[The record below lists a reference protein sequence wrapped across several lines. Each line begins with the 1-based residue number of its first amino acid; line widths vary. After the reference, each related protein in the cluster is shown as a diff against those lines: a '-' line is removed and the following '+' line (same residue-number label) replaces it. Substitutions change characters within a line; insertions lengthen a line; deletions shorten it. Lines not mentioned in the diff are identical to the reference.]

1 MKKSI
6 SGINCRASAI
16 LIDAQCNNN
25 GEEMKEEKKVLVIGL
40 DGATFDLIEPW
51 VAEGKLPNLGALMKQ
66 GSWGHLISTLQSN
79 SAQAWSTFITG
90 VNAGRHGIFDF
101 IRLIPGSYKVQF
113 TNASLRDSK
122 SLWKTVSE
130 HGWKAGIMNVPMTY
144 PPEPV
149 NGFLISGMDAPGVN
163 SNFVY
168 PPEILNELQ
177 SNLGGYILEAGVT
190 GFIRRGRPDLALSK
204 MYETI
209 EIRLKAAEYLMK
221 NKEWNLFMV
230 VFTEPDRAQHF
241 FWKYMNKVHPNYN
254 DAEAEKYGQGILSI
268 YKKLDE
274 AIGKL
279 LALVPEE
286 TTLFIMSDHGGGPS
300 SNKTFYINKW
310 LEAEGYLTF
319 SSAGHVKDTL
329 NKWKRNTLR
338 KIDYYLSAKL
348 PREVKENLV
357 RLLPGLRNKVGSA
370 ILLDNINWQKTKVF
384 SRESAP
390 VISINLKGRDP
401 EGIVDPQD
409 YKQVQDEIIERLL
422 SLRCPYS
429 GEPIVSEVYRKE
441 DIYSGPYIDLTPD
454 LLIEWKDYKYIQRP
468 SFLSKARGFIEV
480 LEGKELELAE
490 RMSRPSGIHRPE
502 GIVLCVGKGIRKG
515 KRIQDAKLMDLHPT
529 ILYAMRLPISEEV
542 EGKVIEEL
550 FEPDFLAKSP
560 PYIKRSEKVA
570 GDTSRKKA
578 FTDEESDIIK
588 ERLSGLGYID

>member
-1 MKKSI
+1 MKVK
-6 SGINCRASAI
+6 R
-16 LIDAQCNNN
+16 
-25 GEEMKEEKKVLVIGL
+25 KVLVIGL
-40 DGATFDLIEPW
+40 DGATFDLIKPW

-90 VNAGRHGIFDF
+90 MNAGKHGIFDF
-101 IRLIPGSYKVQF
+101 IRPIPGSYKVQF
-113 TNASLRDSK
+113 TNASLRDGK
-122 SLWKTVSE
+122 SLWKAISE
-130 HGWKAGIMNVPMTY
+130 YGLQVGVMNVPMTY

-168 PPEILNELQ
+168 PPDMLNELE
-177 SNLGGYILEAGVT
+177 SNIGGYILEAGVT
-190 GFIRRGRPDLALSK
+190 GLIRKGRPDLALSK

-209 EIRLKAAEYLMK
+209 DLRLKAAEYLIK

-241 FWKYMNKVHPNYN
+241 FWKYINKAHPNYSE
-254 DAEAEKYGQGILSI
+254 AEVEKYGMGIMNI

-310 LEAEGYLTF
+310 LESEGYLAFT
-319 SSAGHVKDTL
+319 SAGYVKDTL
-329 NKWKRNTLR
+329 NKWKKGTLR

-348 PREVKENLV
+348 PRKVKENLV
-357 RLLPGLRNKVGSA
+357 RLLPGIRNKVGSA
-370 ILLDNINWQKTKVF
+370 LLLDNINWQKTKVY

-390 VISINLKGRDP
+390 VISINLKGREP
-401 EGIVDPQD
+401 GGIVDPKD
-409 YKQVQDEIIERLL
+409 YDQVRDEVMERLL
-422 SLRCPYS
+422 SLRCPYT
-429 GEPIVSEVYRKE
+429 GELIVSNVYRKE
-441 DIYSGPYIDLTPD
+441 DIYSGAYSDFTPD
-454 LLIEWKDYKYIQRP
+454 LLIEWKNYKYIQRP
-468 SFLSKARGFIEV
+468 SFLAKGGGFIEV

-490 RMSRPSGIHRPE
+490 RISRPSGIHRPE
-502 GIVLCVGKGIRKG
+502 GVVLCAGKGVKKG

-529 ILYAMRLPISEEV
+529 IMYAMGLPISEEV

-550 FEPDFLAKSP
+550 FEPSFLSENP
-560 PYIKRSEKVA
+560 INIRRSEKISVDSS
-570 GDTSRKKA
+570 GKKS

>member
-1 MKKSI
+1 MKK
-6 SGINCRASAI
+6 
-16 LIDAQCNNN
+16 
-25 GEEMKEEKKVLVIGL
+25 EKKVLVIGL

-79 SAQAWSTFITG
+79 SAQAWSTFVTG
-90 VNAGRHGIFDF
+90 LNAGKHGIFDF
-101 IRLIPGSYKVQF
+101 IRPIPGSYKVQF
-113 TNASLRDSK
+113 TNASLRDGK
-122 SLWKTVSE
+122 SLWKAVGE
-130 HGWKAGIMNVPMTY
+130 YGLKVGIMNVPMTY

-168 PPEILNELQ
+168 PPEVLNELQ

-190 GFIRRGRPDLALSK
+190 GLIRRGRPDLALSK

-209 EIRLKAAEYLMK
+209 EMRLKAAEYLIK

-241 FWKYMNKVHPNYN
+241 FWKYINKKHPNYSES
-254 DAEAEKYGQGILSI
+254 EAKKFGQGIFSI
-268 YKKLDE
+268 YEKLDR
-274 AIGKL
+274 AIDKL
-279 LALVPEE
+279 LRLVPEE
-286 TTLFIMSDHGGGPS
+286 TTVFIMSDHGGGPS

-319 SSAGHVKDTL
+319 TSAGHVKDTL
-329 NKWKRNTLR
+329 NKWKGNTLR

-348 PREVKENLV
+348 PRQVKENLV
-357 RLLPGLRNKVGSA
+357 RLLPGVRNKVGSA

-390 VISINLKGRDP
+390 VISINLKGREP

-422 SLRCPYS
+422 SLRCPYT
-429 GEPIVSEVYRKE
+429 GEPIVGEVHRKE
-441 DIYSGPYIDLTPD
+441 DIYSGAYSDLTPD
-454 LLIEWKDYKYIQRP
+454 LLIEWKNYNYIQRP
-468 SFLSKARGFIEV
+468 SFLAKGGGFIEV

-502 GIVLCVGKGIRKG
+502 GIVLCAGKGVKKG

-529 ILYAMRLPISEEV
+529 ILYAMDLPIPEEV

-550 FEPDFLAKSP
+550 FEPSFL
-560 PYIKRSEKVA
+560 SENPINIRYSGKVA
-570 GDTSRKKA
+570 SDSPAKKA

>member
-1 MKKSI
+1 MKGK
-6 SGINCRASAI
+6 
-16 LIDAQCNNN
+16 
-25 GEEMKEEKKVLVIGL
+25 KKVLVIGL

-79 SAQAWSTFITG
+79 SAQAWSTFVTG
-90 VNAGRHGIFDF
+90 LNAGKHGIFDF
-101 IRLIPGSYKVQF
+101 IRPIPGSYKVQF
-113 TNASLRDSK
+113 TNASLRDGK
-122 SLWKTVSE
+122 SLWKAVGE
-130 HGWKAGIMNVPMTY
+130 YGLKVGIMNVPMTY

-168 PPEILNELQ
+168 PAELLNELE
-177 SNLGGYILEAGVT
+177 SNIGGYILEAGVT
-190 GFIRRGRPDLALSK
+190 GLIRKGRPDLALSK

-209 EIRLKAAEYLMK
+209 DLRLKAAEYLIK

-241 FWKYMNKVHPNYN
+241 FWKYINKAHPNYSE
-254 DAEAEKYGQGILSI
+254 AEAKKYGRGILSI

-279 LALVPEE
+279 LAIVPEE

-310 LEAEGYLTF
+310 LESEGYLAF
-319 SSAGHVKDTL
+319 SSAGYVKDIL
-329 NKWKRNTLR
+329 NKCKRNTLR
-338 KIDYYLSAKL
+338 RLDYFLSARL
-348 PREVKENLV
+348 PRKIKENLV
-357 RLLPGLRNKVGSA
+357 RFLPGLRNKVGSA
-370 ILLDNINWQKTKVF
+370 ILLDNINWIKTKAF
-384 SRESAP
+384 SRENAP
-390 VISINLKGRDP
+390 VITINLKGRDP
-401 EGIVDPQD
+401 AGIVYPRD
-409 YKQVQDEIIERLL
+409 YEQVREEIINHLQ
-422 SLRCPYS
+422 SLRCPYT
-429 GEPIVSEVYRKE
+429 GEPIVEEVHRKE
-441 DIYSGPYIDLTPD
+441 NIYSGAYSDLTPD
-454 LLIEWKDYKYIQRP
+454 LLIEWKNYKYIQRP
-468 SFLSKARGFIEV
+468 SFLAKGEGFIEV

-502 GIVLCVGKGIRKG
+502 GVVLCAGKGVKKG

-529 ILYAMRLPISEEV
+529 IMYAMGLPISEEV

-550 FEPDFLAKSP
+550 FESDFLSENP
-560 PYIKRSEKVA
+560 IRIKRSEEGA
-570 GDTSRKKA
+570 GDTSKRES